1 MLPWVGNDASD
12 LYTKLKQ
19 NRQER
24 SGDVDRKTWVDYI
37 SAMVNLYGIVP
48 FEQVAKVISSQH
60 EESITEEEIRKWI
73 QDPFAG
79 GVAKAALQKRF
90 VYEYGESFFVGE
102 WIMEFEAFDEH
113 WLAQQGKPYYVPERE
128 ELLKWS
134 DPAYFEKPKE
144 FFFLKQYIET
154 IFPGVSSEQ
163 VEGIAEDLQMMA
175 EDPFSL
181 ERIIGEFERMGL
193 ELTESGQLKKLAEL
207 VMDLH
212 NHTRLQINRGY
223 TPHELFQEEKGSLL
237 PLTGKIGRNDP
248 CLCGSGK
255 KYKKCCGRMA

>member
-1 MLPWVGNDASD
+1 MDS
-12 LYTKLKQ
+12 
-19 NRQER
+19 
-24 SGDVDRKTWVDYI
+24 KTWVDYI

-48 FEQVAKVISSQH
+48 FEQVAKVISSQNK
-60 EESITEEEIRKWI
+60 ESIAAEEIKAWI

-79 GVAKAALQKRF
+79 GLAKAALQNRF
-90 VYEYGESFFVGE
+90 VYEYGGGFFVGE

-134 DPAYFEKPKE
+134 DPDYFEKPTE
-144 FFFLKQYIET
+144 FFNLQQYMVT
-154 IFPGVSSEQ
+154 LFPEAASDK
-163 VEGIAEDLQMMA
+163 VEGAAEDLQMMA

-181 ERIIGEFERMGL
+181 ERIIREFDRMGL
-193 ELTESGQLKKLAEL
+193 KLEESGQLKKVAEL
-207 VMDLH
+207 VMDMH

-223 TPHELFQEEKGSLL
+223 TPHELFQEEKKSLL
-237 PLTGKIGRNDP
+237 SLSEKIGRNDP

-255 KYKKCCGRMA
+255 KYKKCCGKVA